1 MVSVSIGTQE
11 RMVSERIAKLIL
23 WLIEKADRISML
35 ERFRIVVNCAGAS
48 IHTELV
54 ECDRL

>member
-1 MVSVSIGTQE
+1 MVSVRVGSQE
-11 RMVSERIAKLIL
+11 SLVSERVGKLIL
-23 WLIEKADRISML
+23 WLIQKADRISIL